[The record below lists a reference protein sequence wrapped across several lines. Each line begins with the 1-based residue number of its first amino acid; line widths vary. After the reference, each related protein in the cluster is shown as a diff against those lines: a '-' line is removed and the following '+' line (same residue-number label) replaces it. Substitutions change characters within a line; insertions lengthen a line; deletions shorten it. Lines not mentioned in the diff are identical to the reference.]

1 MTDCTRRELVAGL
14 AGSLVLGALPRRG
27 TADAR
32 GAAGPLDAAL
42 LEALG
47 SSGLIYVS
55 PLRTDGSESR
65 CHGEVWFLWLDGGA
79 HVVVSRDSWKARAT
93 YRGLDRARIW
103 VGDLGVIRKARSKL
117 PTAPRFDARARSVR
131 DPGVIRAALEAYGRK
146 YPAEWGKWKPRF
158 EKGLAD
164 GSRLLLRYDPV

>member
-1 MTDCTRRELVAGL
+1 MA
-14 AGSLVLGALPRRG
+14 AAAALGALPRLSSG
-27 TADAR
+27 DAHVA
-32 GAAGPLDAAL
+32 GAGPVDAATR
-42 LEALG
+42 EALG

-65 CHGEVWFLWLDGGA
+65 CHGEVWFLWLDDAA
-79 HVVVSRDSWKARAT
+79 HVVVSRDGWKARAI

-117 PTAPRFDARARSVR
+117 PTAPRFDARAASVG
-131 DPGVIRAALEAYGRK
+131 DPDVIRRALEAYGSK
-146 YPAEWGKWKPRF
+146 YPDEWGKWKPRF

-164 GSRLLLRYDPV
+164 GSRILLRYAPL